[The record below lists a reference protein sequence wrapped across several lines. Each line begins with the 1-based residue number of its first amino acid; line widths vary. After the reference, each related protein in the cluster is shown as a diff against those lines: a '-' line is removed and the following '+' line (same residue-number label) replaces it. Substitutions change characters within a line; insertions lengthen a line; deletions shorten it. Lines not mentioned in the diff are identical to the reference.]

1 MPNIIFAI
9 TNKDKNGVCDVLYD
23 DMTENICFVGI
34 NELFKNVS
42 ESNPES
48 RYFMIGRSCFVCED
62 NIFMICPSRRELILA
77 GNSLEKQ
84 HININEKAKCSD
96 DLLRELRRNIF
107 VEK

>member
-9 TNKDKNGVCDVLYD
+9 TNKDQNGVCDVLYD
-23 DMTENICFVGI
+23 DMTEDIRFTGI
-34 NELFKNVS
+34 NKLIENVR
-42 ESNPES
+42 ESNPNS

-96 DLLRELRRNIF
+96 DLLRELRRIL
-107 VEK
+107 

>member
-1 MPNIIFAI
+1 MPNIIFAV
-9 TNKDKNGVCDVLYD
+9 TNKDKNGFCDVLYD
-23 DMTENICFVGI
+23 DMTDNILSVGI
-34 NELFKNVS
+34 NKLFENVK

-48 RYFMIGRSCFVCED
+48 RYLMVGRSCFVCVD

-96 DLLRELRRNIF
+96 DLLRELRRDIL
-107 VEK
+107 